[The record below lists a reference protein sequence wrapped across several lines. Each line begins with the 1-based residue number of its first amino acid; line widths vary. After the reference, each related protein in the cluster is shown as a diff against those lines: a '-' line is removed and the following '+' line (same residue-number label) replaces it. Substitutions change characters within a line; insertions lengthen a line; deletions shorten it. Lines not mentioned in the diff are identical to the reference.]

1 MTRTASRLLTEYWVA
16 GAQAGDRTALS
27 HLANQWEGKMIAH
40 AYRLTGDR
48 EMARDAA
55 QQAWGEIIKG
65 LGKLQDARAFP
76 AWAFRITSRACA
88 KEIGKRVHDRD
99 LKEAY
104 ASEPLETATPP
115 DEPSDASALQAAIRQ
130 LPAGDRAAIALYHF
144 EEMRVAE
151 VAVAL
156 AIPAGTVKTRLM
168 HARRKL
174 RAILDPE
181 TSEGENP

>member
-1 MTRTASRLLTEYWVA
+1 MVRATDRLLNEYRVVA
-16 GAQAGDRTALS
+16 AQAGDRAAWAQ
-27 HLANQWEGKMIAH
+27 LARHWESRMIAH

-55 QQAWGEIIKG
+55 QQAWGEIVKG
-65 LGKLQDARAFP
+65 LPGLQDARAFP

-88 KEIGKRVHDRD
+88 KEIGKQVRDRD
-99 LKEAY
+99 LKAAY

-115 DEPSDASALQAAIRQ
+115 DEPSEADVLQAAIRQ
-130 LPAGDRAAIALYHF
+130 LPAGERAAIALYHF

-174 RAILDPE
+174 RAILEPE
-181 TSEGENP
+181 SSQGETP